1 MTVQKTEEEK
11 DRVFLEE
18 PGDSFAIYQ
27 IDGEAGYH
35 FRGMDHVIHHGLIVS
50 REDYRMVYHGKLA
63 PEETL
68 ERIYEKFNLY
78 HPEDYTGYS
87 LSMSDIIV
95 LKKDEKVEAFYVDS
109 AGFARLRDCPN
120 TKGWDPFLLSKT
132 TELST
137 EAVLMEEELAIKT
150 PSGYFSIQTTEEGYD
165 YTFYDLS
172 FHETDGGVYDAPEVS
187 IRKAASELL
196 AEEGVSFEE
205 CTRVDYEELE
215 EKTEKAGQE
224 DLQKGQ
230 ERFRR
235 EQFLEML
242 DEIKND
248 LEMTQA
254 IHQYIRE
261 VLRQM
266 GIDPEILKQTEKESQ
281 PEQKSKEPVHPDRG
295 FQM

>member
-1 MTVQKTEEEK
+1 MTVHKTEEEK
-11 DRVFLEE
+11 DRAFLEE

-27 IDGEAGYH
+27 IDSEAGYH
-35 FRGMDHVIHHGLIVS
+35 FMGMDHVINHGLIVS

-68 ERIYEKFNLY
+68 ERIYEKFNRY

-95 LKKDEKVEAFYVDS
+95 LKKDGKPETFYVDS
-109 AGFARLRDCPN
+109 VGFARLREYPN
-120 TKGWDPFLLSKT
+120 TKGWDILLLPEKTEFL
-132 TELST
+132 T
-137 EAVLMEEELAIKT
+137 EATMTEEELAVKT
-150 PSGYFSIQTTEEGYD
+150 PVGYFSIQTTEEGYD

-172 FHETDGGVYDAPEVS
+172 FHETDGGVYDDPEVS
-187 IRKAASELL
+187 IRKAAMELL
-196 AEEGVSFEE
+196 AEEGFSFEE
-205 CTRVDYEELE
+205 CSRVDYEDLE
-215 EKTEKAGQE
+215 EKTEKVGQE

-230 ERFRR
+230 EHFRK

-248 LEMTQA
+248 LEMTEA

-261 VLRQM
+261 VLQQM
-266 GIDPEILKQTEKESQ
+266 GIDPEILKQTEKKPQ
-281 PEQKSKEPVHPDRG
+281 PEPKSKEQAPLDRG

>member
-1 MTVQKTEEEK
+1 MTVQKAEEEK
-11 DRVFLEE
+11 DRAFLEE

-35 FRGMDHVIHHGLIVS
+35 FMGMDHVINHGLTVS

-95 LKKDEKVEAFYVDS
+95 LKKDGKTEAFYVDRV
-109 AGFARLRDCPN
+109 GFARLGEYPN
-120 TKGWDPFLLSKT
+120 TKGWDIFLLPEKT
-132 TELST
+132 EILTET
-137 EAVLMEEELAIKT
+137 TMTEEELAVKT
-150 PSGYFSIQTTEEGYD
+150 PSGYFSIQMTEEGYD

-172 FHETDGGVYDAPEVS
+172 FHETDGGVYDDPEVS

-196 AEEGVSFEE
+196 AEEGFSFEE
-205 CTRVDYEELE
+205 CTRVDYEDLE

-248 LEMTQA
+248 LEMTEA

-266 GIDPEILKQTEKESQ
+266 GIDPEILKQTEKEPQ
-281 PEQKSKEPVHPDRG
+281 PEPKSKEQVPPDRG

>member
-11 DRVFLEE
+11 DRAFLEE

-35 FRGMDHVIHHGLIVS
+35 FMGMDHVINPGLIVS

-68 ERIYEKFNLY
+68 ERIYEKFNRY

-109 AGFARLRDCPN
+109 VGFARLREYPN
-120 TKGWDPFLLSKT
+120 TKGWDIFLLPEKT
-132 TELST
+132 EILTET
-137 EAVLMEEELAIKT
+137 TMTEELAVKT
-150 PSGYFSIQTTEEGYD
+150 PIGYFSIQMTEEGYD

-172 FHETDGGVYDAPEVS
+172 FHETDGGVYDDPEVS
-187 IRKAASELL
+187 IRKAAMELL
-196 AEEGVSFEE
+196 AEEGFSFEE
-205 CTRVDYEELE
+205 CSRVDYEDLE
-215 EKTEKAGQE
+215 EKTEKVGQE

-230 ERFRR
+230 ERFRK

-248 LEMTQA
+248 LEMTEA

-261 VLRQM
+261 VLQEM
-266 GIDPEILKQTEKESQ
+266 GLDPEILKQTEKEPQ
-281 PEQKSKEPVHPDRG
+281 PEPKSKEQAPLDRG

>member
-11 DRVFLEE
+11 DRAFLEE

-35 FRGMDHVIHHGLIVS
+35 FMGMDHVINHGLIVS

-68 ERIYEKFNLY
+68 ERIYEKFNRY

-109 AGFARLRDCPN
+109 VGFARLREYPN
-120 TKGWDPFLLSKT
+120 TKGWDIFLLPEKT
-132 TELST
+132 EILTET
-137 EAVLMEEELAIKT
+137 TMTEEELAVKT

-165 YTFYDLS
+165 YTFYDQS
-172 FHETDGGVYDAPEVS
+172 FHETDGGVYDDLEIS
-187 IRKAASELL
+187 IQRAATELL
-196 AEEGVSFEE
+196 AEEGFLFEE
-205 CTRVDYEELE
+205 CSRVDYEELE
-215 EKTEKAGQE
+215 ENTEKVGQE

-230 ERFRR
+230 EHFRK

-248 LEMTQA
+248 LEMTEA

-261 VLRQM
+261 VLQQM
-266 GIDPEILKQTEKESQ
+266 GIDPEILKQTEKEPQ
-281 PEQKSKEPVHPDRG
+281 PEQKSKEQVNPDRG